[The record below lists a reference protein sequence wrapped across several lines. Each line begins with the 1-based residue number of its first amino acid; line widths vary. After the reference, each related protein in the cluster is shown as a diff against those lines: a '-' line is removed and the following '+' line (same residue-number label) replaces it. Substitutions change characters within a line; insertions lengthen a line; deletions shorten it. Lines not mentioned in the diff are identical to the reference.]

1 MNPINSKVNLGELK
15 KQVESLGGVETF
27 RTGEWLPRLV
37 AQSFRAYY
45 ENATPEYFAAKYPS
59 LTQEQIFSKLKRA
72 AVRQAGLVGAVT
84 GIAMSAN
91 ELTALATGGE
101 LFVGLSGNLV
111 LAAITVSADLVG
123 AMAVQLRLVVQVAR
137 LYGIEL
143 DLNDPDD
150 VWLVLGFAVGGEISQ
165 EISQLGARMGS
176 RLAKQAIK
184 KHLTGEILTTAQRLA
199 AKIGFKLLQR
209 TVVSLAVPG
218 VSIATAT
225 YLNRRFT
232 SAVADIARK
241 HFRGVMQPQE
251 ANNAVLSET
260 ATASTHSPS
269 VRRASDEFVSEPPM
283 TRYLW
288 HLFRGCEWE
297 LKLET
302 FLVGGL
308 WLARLDTFNDR
319 LEGTIPERNLGLME
333 KLLGSEKLAASVEE
347 DFRFAAQNAYASCW
361 HMSDGDPSEE
371 AWTQFG
377 DQHAGIALRTN
388 PVCRDQPHVAQTT
401 WDRQGEEA
409 PAEVHPTV
417 FPSPFLQH
425 TLNRRLACWVPSRKV
440 SLGSLASYV
449 SLRSTSLEI
458 SPRRANGQAPPC

>member
-1 MNPINSKVNLGELK
+1 MNPANSKVNLGELRS
-15 KQVESLGGVETF
+15 QVESLGGVETF

-37 AQSFRAYY
+37 AQTFRAYY
-45 ENATPEYFAAKYPS
+45 ENSTPEYFAAKYPS

-101 LFVGLSGNLV
+101 LFVGLSGNLL

-150 VWLVLGFAVGGEISQ
+150 VWIVLGYAVGGEISQ

-176 RLAKQAIK
+176 RLAKQAIR

-199 AKIGFKLLQR
+199 AKIGLKLLQR
-209 TVVSLAVPG
+209 TVVSLVVPG

-241 HFRGVMQPQE
+241 HFRRGMQPQD
-251 ANNAVLSET
+251 ADNAALLET
-260 ATASTHSPS
+260 ATSASTHSFRA
-269 VRRASDEFVSEPPM
+269 RRASDEFVSEPPM

-288 HLFRGCEWE
+288 HLLRGCTG
-297 LKLET
+297 K
-302 FLVGGL
+302 
-308 WLARLDTFNDR
+308 
-319 LEGTIPERNLGLME
+319 
-333 KLLGSEKLAASVEE
+333 
-347 DFRFAAQNAYASCW
+347 
-361 HMSDGDPSEE
+361 
-371 AWTQFG
+371 
-377 DQHAGIALRTN
+377 
-388 PVCRDQPHVAQTT
+388 
-401 WDRQGEEA
+401 
-409 PAEVHPTV
+409 
-417 FPSPFLQH
+417 
-425 TLNRRLACWVPSRKV
+425 
-440 SLGSLASYV
+440 
-449 SLRSTSLEI
+449 
-458 SPRRANGQAPPC
+458 